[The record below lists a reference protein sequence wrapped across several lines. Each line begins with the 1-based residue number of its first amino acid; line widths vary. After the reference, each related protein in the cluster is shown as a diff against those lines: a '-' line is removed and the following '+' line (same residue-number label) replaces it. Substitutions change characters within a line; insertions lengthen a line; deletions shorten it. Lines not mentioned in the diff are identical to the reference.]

1 MTEHCEPHEIARP
14 RCAAERGDS
23 ADIDAADFTFV
34 AEDSHHDR
42 NGQPTMTKA
51 FGYFTV
57 TDEERGHDTFRTGSF
72 ETPAGSPVSRAA
84 HQAAADAALQ
94 AHIAAILRE
103 NVGRCLCTDVGTCPA
118 LDPDHLLLALCRATR
133 GHSATSAAPAPGP
146 SDRPQ
151 VGHLLTDGCPL
162 GCLAPY
168 LSGQAFNSLTRE
180 LPDLLRRPVT
190 VGDVAYMCQ
199 RRQLR
204 FVPYIGPRRGGEIE
218 LILILAGLLKP
229 SADLTSG
236 ERS

>member
-1 MTEHCEPHEIARP
+1 MTEHCEPHEIARG
-14 RCAAERGDS
+14 RCAAGRGDI

-34 AEDSHHDR
+34 AEDGHHDR

-146 SDRPQ
+146 SRTSTPTSSSRKRPW
-151 VGHLLTDGCPL
+151 P
-162 GCLAPY
+162 
-168 LSGQAFNSLTRE
+168 
-180 LPDLLRRPVT
+180 
-190 VGDVAYMCQ
+190 
-199 RRQLR
+199 
-204 FVPYIGPRRGGEIE
+204 GPRHGRRGRAGTGRPTSSSPSSKAWDYAARSPPVNTAARASLATADIITGFLGFPPNRGGL
-218 LILILAGLLKP
+218 LIAPLL
-229 SADLTSG
+229 L
-236 ERS
+236 